1 MPEKTFAVMAL
12 NSYKWHY
19 HIYIYNQLE
28 KKSDLFTY
36 FILSSRLRTNIHGS
50 KMHLLRHQAWE
61 DLHQLWRGPLT
72 SSLLDLAADATAKT
86 KAGKI
91 QQLVTRWC
99 PIVS

>member
-1 MPEKTFAVMAL
+1 MAL

-28 KKSDLFTY
+28 KKRTS

-50 KMHLLRHQAWE
+50 KMHLLQHQAWE

-72 SSLLDLAADATAKT
+72 PSLLDLAADATAKT

-91 QQLVTRWC
+91 KQLVNETYLYM
-99 PIVS
+99 VY